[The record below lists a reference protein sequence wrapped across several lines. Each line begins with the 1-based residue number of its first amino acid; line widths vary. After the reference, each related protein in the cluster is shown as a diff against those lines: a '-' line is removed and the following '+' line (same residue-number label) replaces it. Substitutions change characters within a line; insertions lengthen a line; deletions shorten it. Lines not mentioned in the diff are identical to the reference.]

1 MTVMLKHKR
10 STKVNFFAH
19 LHSNDIF
26 KCFIFQ
32 MAAEIVRV
40 EPQVMLFSVV
50 K

>member
-1 MTVMLKHKR
+1 MTVKLKH

-26 KCFIFQ
+26 KCSIFQ
-32 MAAEIVRV
+32 MAAEIVQV
-40 EPQVMLFSVV
+40 EPQVMLFSAV